1 MVRLARAAAAA
12 AALALLA
19 PSAGIAAPKM
29 PAGSPIVIGAVL
41 SITGNYAPLGE
52 PERNALKI
60 AEAEINEHGGVG
72 GRPLQIKILDDE
84 GKADTAQQLTTQ
96 LVGEHVA
103 AIIGGTLTPTTL
115 AMARVTNDAKIVEI
129 YLNPTDS
136 IWNTKNGIMKY
147 LFEATPRNE
156 IEATKLLTFVKR
168 KLHGSR
174 IAILHDE
181 APYGTTGAPIV
192 AGVAK
197 TLGLDVVDDES
208 FPIAATDLTAQLQK
222 AMNAKA
228 DTLVIWTAGPAAP
241 ILVRQAKQFGYKGN
255 IVGSTGI
262 VSDNFLKVSGRDG
275 YGVYAD
281 VDLNYTHPD
290 PGQRAFLDLYRKAY
304 NAKPSN
310 FASFA
315 WDAAHLLVGAMT
327 KTKGD
332 VSGDALSAALT
343 TMQPY
348 NGTTGQF
355 KFTATDHN
363 GLKPASVKICRE
375 EGAWVVIE

>member
-1 MVRLARAAAAA
+1 MFRFPRAAA
-12 AALALLA
+12 AALALTALA
-19 PSAGIAAPKM
+19 SSGVAAAPKA
-29 PAGSPIVIGAVL
+29 PTGAPIVIGAVL

-60 AEAEINEHGGVG
+60 AETDINAHGGIA

-84 GKADTAQQLTTQ
+84 GKPDTAQQLATQ

-103 AIIGGTLTPTTL
+103 AIIGGTLTPTTQ
-115 AMARVTNDAKIVEI
+115 AMTRVTNDAKMVEI
-129 YLNPTDS
+129 YMNPTDS
-136 IWNTKNGIMKY
+136 LWNTKNGIMKY
-147 LFEATPRNE
+147 LFESTPRNE
-156 IEATKLLTFVKR
+156 LEATKLMNFVKT

-174 IAILHDE
+174 LAIMHDE

-192 AGVAK
+192 AATAK
-197 TLGLDVVDDES
+197 SLGLDVVDDEA
-208 FPIAATDLTAQLQK
+208 FPVAATDLTAQLQK

-241 ILVRQAKQFGYKGN
+241 ILVRQAKQFGFKGK

-262 VSDNFLKVSGRDG
+262 VSDNFLKIAGRDG

-290 PGQRAFLDLYRKAY
+290 PGQRVFLDLYRKAY
-304 NAKPSN
+304 SAKPSN

-315 WDAAHLLVGAMT
+315 WDAAHVLANAMK

-348 NGTTGQF
+348 TGTTGEF

-363 GLKPASVKICRE
+363 GMKPAAVKVCRE